1 MTDYKEEQ
9 KNEIE
14 ALESIYPNELEII
27 SSDPYHTFTIKVKTE
42 NLEESENEIFVML
55 KFTYVPNYPDEVPL
69 IEIVEFDNLEN
80 EDVDALSDFLLT
92 QAEENLG
99 MVMIFT
105 LVSVTFDW
113 LNNKADDIHQQKKE
127 QEERRLKQ
135 IEEEERKKFEGTRVT
150 VETFLSWKTKFDAEM
165 AELKRN
171 QFVKEEL
178 GTKKLTGRELFEKD
192 RTLIESDLQFL
203 QEGDEEVKVD
213 ESLFQELDD
222 LELEDDLDINETADS

>member
-14 ALESIYPNELEII
+14 ALESIYPNELEIL
-27 SSDPYHTFTIKVKTE
+27 SCDPYHIFTIKIKTE
-42 NLEESENEIFVML
+42 SLEESEFEIFVTL

-69 IEIVEFDNLEN
+69 IEIIEYDNIED
-80 EDVDALSDFLLT
+80 EDVDSLSDYLLS

-105 LVSVTFDW
+105 LVSVTLDW
-113 LNNKADDIHQQKKE
+113 LNNKADYLHQQKKE

-135 IEEEERKKFEGTRVT
+135 LEEEERKKFEGTRVT
-150 VETFLSWKTKFDAEM
+150 VETFLTWKTKFDAEM
-165 AELKRN
+165 AEIKRN

-192 RTLIESDLQFL
+192 RTLIESDLRFL

-222 LELEDDLDINETADS
+222 LELEDDFDENENTKS

>member
-1 MTDYKEEQ
+1 
-9 KNEIE
+9 
-14 ALESIYPNELEII
+14 
-27 SSDPYHTFTIKVKTE
+27 
-42 NLEESENEIFVML
+42 ML